1 MVLDPEICER
11 ARLARDARF
20 DGLFFTGVPSTGIYC
35 RPVCPA
41 RAPKPQNVVYYP
53 TAAAAAAA
61 GLRPC
66 RRCRPEAAPGTPA
79 WSGTSGTVA
88 RALNLIRQGAL
99 DEGSAEDLALRL
111 GVGQRHLRRLF
122 KQHVGASPLA
132 LAGCQRL
139 FFAHQLLM
147 ETELSITQIALT
159 CGYGSIRRFH
169 AAFRNA
175 FGQTPSDLR
184 HHRREHPSPDLPL
197 FCCTLRL
204 PYRPPYDWQAMLA
217 FFQQRAI
224 PQVEI
229 VAGDAYHRT
238 LRTEQLEGVISV
250 RHAEKEHA
258 LELAVS
264 LTGNRGLMGL
274 VARVRRMFDLD
285 ANLPVIHHTLV
296 ADPELKQRIDRRPG
310 LRLPGAWDPFET
322 TVRAVVGQQIS
333 VKGALTLLGRMVDKN
348 GSTCRIGGHP
358 ALTRYFPL
366 AHELVSSNLD
376 QVGMPAL
383 RKNTLRLLA
392 GAVAAGDLR
401 LEATGELSDFI
412 AAMKKIPGI
421 GDWTA
426 HYVAMRAL
434 GEPDAFPASDLG
446 IAHALQQAG
455 QRPTPKQILARAEN
469 WRPWRA
475 YAAVHLWHS

>member
-11 ARLARDARF
+11 ARLARDPRF
-20 DGLFFTGVPSTGIYC
+20 DGLFFTGVVSTGIYC
-35 RPVCPA
+35 RPVCPS
-41 RAPKPQNVVYYP
+41 RAANPQNVIYYP

-66 RRCRPEAAPGTPA
+66 RRCRPEAAPGSPA
-79 WSGTSGTVA
+79 WNGTSGTVA

-99 DEGSAEDLALRL
+99 DEGNVEDLALRL

-122 KQHVGASPLA
+122 KQHVGASPIA

-147 ETELSITQIALT
+147 ETELSITQVALA

-175 FGQTPSDLR
+175 FGRPPSHLR
-184 HHRREHPSPDLPL
+184 QQRGARPLSDASP

-204 PYRPPYDWQAMLA
+204 PYRPPYDWPAMLA
-217 FFQQRAI
+217 FFRQRAI
-224 PQVEI
+224 PRVEI
-229 VAGDAYHRT
+229 VTEDAYHRT
-238 LRTEQLEGVISV
+238 IRTDQVEGVICV
-250 RHAEKEHA
+250 RHAEQQHA
-258 LELAVS
+258 LD
-264 LTGNRGLMGL
+264 LTVALSANRGLMGL
-274 VARVRRMFDLD
+274 VDRVRRMFDLD
-285 ANLPVIHHTLV
+285 ANLPVIHDTLAV
-296 ADPELKQRIDRRPG
+296 DPQLKQRIDQRPG
-310 LRLPGAWDPFET
+310 LRLPGAWDAFET
-322 TVRAVVGQQIS
+322 AVRAVVGQQIS
-333 VKGALTLLGRMVDKN
+333 VKGAITVLGQIIELS
-348 GSTCRIGGHP
+348 GSECRIGGHP

-366 AHELVSSNLD
+366 ASEFAGSDLD
-376 QVGMPAL
+376 HLGMPAL

-401 LEATGELSDFI
+401 LEGAGELSQFI

-446 IAHALQQAG
+446 IAHALQLTAK
-455 QRPTPKQILARAEN
+455 RPTPKQVLARAEN

-475 YAAVHLWHS
+475 YAVVHLWHP